1 MHCVNYIWKTRKMI
15 KDLALEQVV
24 GHHHALGTSIT
35 LQIFGT
41 QKRDLLQ
48 KSFELIDHYED
59 LLTVNRD
66 ESEVMDI
73 NHAAGDYPVQVSS
86 PVYGL
91 VKLAVEKSRENFGFN
106 ALIGPVVKLWHIG
119 FKGAHVPKDSE
130 IKERMLLTDPFK
142 VVLNDQDQTVFLKMK
157 GMELDLGGIAKGWI
171 ADRIR
176 DLWLA
181 YGVEA
186 GIINLGGNILLVGDS
201 PKRANGQWVI
211 GIQDP
216 KEPRGDNITS
226 VMVSQCSAVT
236 SGTYER
242 YLVVDGHKYHHLIDP
257 RTGYPVETDL
267 AGVTTFTKT
276 SVEAE
281 IECKRLFFASHPM
294 KNWHDDSDR
303 IGAIFVYN
311 DEHVEYDNFNK

>member
-1 MHCVNYIWKTRKMI
+1 MI

-41 QKRDLLQ
+41 QDRSLLQ
-48 KSFELIDHYED
+48 KSFDLIDHYED
-59 LLTVNRD
+59 LFTVNRD

-73 NHAAGDYPVQVSS
+73 NHAAGDHPVQVSS
-86 PVYGL
+86 AVYGL

-119 FKGAHVPKDSE
+119 FKGAHVPKDEE
-130 IKERMLLTDPFK
+130 IKARMLLTDPFK
-142 VVLNDQDQTVFLKMK
+142 VVLNDQDQTVFLQMK

-201 PKRANGQWVI
+201 PKRVNGQWMI

-216 KEPRGDNITS
+216 KEPRGDNIAS
-226 VMVSQCSAVT
+226 VMVPQCSAVT

-257 RTGYPVETDL
+257 RTGYPVKTDL

-281 IECKRLFFASHPM
+281 IECKRLFLQ
-294 KNWHDDSDR
+294 D
-303 IGAIFVYN
+303 IQ
-311 DEHVEYDNFNK
+311 

>member
-1 MHCVNYIWKTRKMI
+1 MI

-41 QKRDLLQ
+41 QDRKLLQ
-48 KSFELIDHYED
+48 KSFDLIDHYED

-86 PVYGL
+86 AVYSL

-119 FKGAHVPKDSE
+119 FKGACVPRDEE
-130 IKERMLLTDPFK
+130 IKDKMILTNPFK

-201 PKRANGQWVI
+201 PKRVNGQWMI

-216 KEPRGDNITS
+216 KEPRGDNIAS
-226 VMVSQCSAVT
+226 VMVPQCSAVT

-257 RTGYPVETDL
+257 RTV
-267 AGVTTFTKT
+267 
-276 SVEAE
+276 
-281 IECKRLFFASHPM
+281 KRKPSKL
-294 KNWHDDSDR
+294 
-303 IGAIFVYN
+303 
-311 DEHVEYDNFNK
+311 

>member
-73 NHAAGDYPVQVSS
+73 NHAAGDHPVQVSS

-281 IECKRLFFASHPM
+281 IECKRLFFVGHPM

-303 IGAIFVYN
+303 IGAILVYN